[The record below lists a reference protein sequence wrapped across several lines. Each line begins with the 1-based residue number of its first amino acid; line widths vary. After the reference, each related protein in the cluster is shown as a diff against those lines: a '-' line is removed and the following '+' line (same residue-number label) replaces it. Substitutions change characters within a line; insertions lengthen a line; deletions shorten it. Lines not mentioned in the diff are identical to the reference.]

1 MSVRTRWLQ
10 ATVFAFATVTFAGC
24 RGGGDQPPSPTP
36 TATPSATAPTPTETP
51 TPTPAPLTA
60 QTARG
65 LVEVTSIPVPAN
77 ARLGWSADGSV
88 LVFGEREFIR
98 TDVALGS
105 PKRTS
110 APSGTQILAVSPDGH
125 TVAVVGLDTGALLLW
140 DLDTPDL
147 TPRTVEGARGR
158 TSASFTGDG
167 AHLIVTE
174 DSTIAASVFDVRT
187 SGKVGTLTGFQT
199 AAPVYTFIIGPTD
212 TGAWHARAT
221 VQFAQIP
228 SGTLGA
234 RLSFEDFVGEVSF
247 TRDGRLLLTTTGMQ
261 ENGKIVARLQAWDP
275 GSGTERLR
283 VTLPEVGARA
293 TLSADGALVAV
304 AGNGGAR
311 ILDSMG
317 AQVWTDTKHGAA
329 TTAVFT
335 ADRRAL
341 LVIAEGALR
350 RYEVPR

>member
-1 MSVRTRWLQ
+1 MSVRTRWLLTMLFAL
-10 ATVFAFATVTFAGC
+10 ATATLAGC
-24 RGGGDQPPSPTP
+24 RGGGDQPSTPTPTAASSATATPTP
-36 TATPSATAPTPTETP
+36 TATPAPG
-51 TPTPAPLTA
+51 PLTA

-65 LVEVTSIPVPAN
+65 LVEVTSIPVPPN
-77 ARLGWSADGSV
+77 VRLGWAADGSI
-88 LVFGEREFIR
+88 LAFGDREFIR

-105 PKRTS
+105 AKRTS
-110 APSGTQILAVSPDGH
+110 APAGTQILAVSPDGH
-125 TVAVVGLDTGALLLW
+125 TVAIVGIDTGALLLW
-140 DLDTPDL
+140 DLDTPDF
-147 TPRTVEGARGR
+147 TPRTIEGARGR
-158 TSASFTGDG
+158 ASASFTGDG
-167 AHLIVTE
+167 ANVIVTE
-174 DSTIAASVFDVRT
+174 QSTIAATIFDVRT

-199 AAPVYTFIIGPTD
+199 AAPVYNFIVGPTD
-212 TGAWHARAT
+212 TGVWHARAT

-234 RLSFEDFVGEVSF
+234 RLSFEDFVGDVSF
-247 TRDGRLLLTTTGMQ
+247 TRDGRLLLTTTGVQ
-261 ENGKIVARLQAWDP
+261 ENGKLIVRLQAWDP
-275 GSGTERLR
+275 ASGTERLR

-317 AQVWTDTKHGAA
+317 AQVWIDAKHGAA

-341 LVIAEGALR
+341 LVISEGALR
-350 RYEVPR
+350 RYEIPR